1 VKPPESRR
9 FPGWLVLLGAMTAIG
24 PLSIDMYLPAF
35 LAIAADLDTVRG
47 TVERTLPMFL
57 AGLALGQLFYGP
69 ISDRF
74 GRKPP
79 LLAGLALYVAGSLGC
94 ALAAN
99 IEQLSAWRLVQ
110 ALGGGVGMV
119 ISRAVI
125 RDRLEP
131 QASARALSTL
141 MLVMGAAPILAP
153 LLGSWM
159 LNVASWRGIFWFQVV
174 YAVLLIV
181 AIAWAMRESLR
192 PEHVQSLRIGSALR
206 TYARLLADTRLLLPV
221 LAGAFGMGGMFAY
234 IAGSPFVMMGLH
246 GLSEQQY
253 GLVFGLNALGLV
265 AGSQFNG
272 WRLRQLTPQQ
282 ALRPASWVPAGAGLF
297 LLALGLHGSAPL
309 ALVICGLFVYVTS
322 MGLITPNTGA
332 LAMADQARTAGAA
345 SALMG
350 CISFAAGMLAGL
362 VVSLWDAQGSLPLL
376 AVIAACGVLSTLFCR
391 LSLRR
396 CTRPIRVVE
405 AVVEPPV

>member
-1 VKPPESRR
+1 MTPLESRR
-9 FPGWLVLLGAMTAIG
+9 FPGWLVMLGAMTAIG

-35 LAIAADLDTVRG
+35 LSIATDLGTTRG
-47 TVERTLPMFL
+47 AVERTLPMFL

-74 GRKPP
+74 GRKLP
-79 LLAGLALYVAGSLGC
+79 LLAGLAIYVAGSLGC

-125 RDRLEP
+125 RDRLDP

-159 LNVASWRGIFWFQVV
+159 LGVASWRGIFWFQVA
-174 YAVLLIV
+174 YSVLLIG
-181 AIAWAMRESLR
+181 AIALAMRESLR

-206 TYARLLADTRLLLPV
+206 TYARLLSDTRLLLPV

-253 GLVFGLNALGLV
+253 GLVFGLNAFGLI
-265 AGSQFNG
+265 AASQLNG
-272 WRLRQLTPQQ
+272 WRLRRATPQQ
-282 ALRPASWVPAGAGLF
+282 ALRQTFWLPAAAGLF
-297 LLALGLHGSAPL
+297 LLALGLHGAAPL
-309 ALVICGLFVYVTS
+309 ALLVCGLFLYVAS

-332 LAMADQARTAGAA
+332 LAMAEQARTAGAA
-345 SALMG
+345 SALLG
-350 CISFAAGMLAGL
+350 CISFAAGTLAGL
-362 VVSLWDAQGSLPLL
+362 AVSLWDAQGSLPLL
-376 AVIAACGVLSTLFCR
+376 AVIAACGVLSSWFSR

-396 CTRPIRVVE
+396 CTRPGLAAD
-405 AVVEPPV
+405 AVIEPPA